1 MFNQQVL
8 TVFPKWELL
17 GSNTQLSYVTD
28 IKFGSYSQ
36 YYFILNI
43 ILNQDNGIWKQK
55 DINFIAGVL
64 TSFSLLS
71 NLKISNIK
79 LLKLSISRCQTFY
92 KNHFNFSADKYEIS
106 LINPTNNDTGN
117 SSVLLY
123 IETLNEER
131 YQTNLFQLAVVKN
144 NPPSSVYQIPDKI
157 FYKGNLINTIFIDE
171 DLFIN
176 DDILIQY
183 FYFISYIK

>member
-17 GSNTQLSYVTD
+17 GSNAQLSYVID
-28 IKFGSYSQ
+28 IKIGSYSQ

-55 DINFIAGVL
+55 DINFIAGIS
-64 TSFSLLS
+64 TSFSLLN

-79 LLKLSISRCQTFY
+79 LLKLSISGCQTFY

-117 SSVLLY
+117 SSVLVY

-131 YQTNLFQLAVVKN
+131 YQTNIFQLAVVKN
-144 NPPSSVYQIPDKI
+144 NPPWSSLPRK
-157 FYKGNLINTIFIDE
+157 L
-171 DLFIN
+171 
-176 DDILIQY
+176 
-183 FYFISYIK
+183 